1 MIKESKHE
9 SVSSEVSISNSNET
23 GVENNNA
30 NNNPHKSVSGGST
43 TDAESES
50 ETTTEMVSDGFD
62 GIPDIAELEE
72 VTSFDPSRALSEGM
86 PSTTLTEDIA
96 SLPEVQPDDASA
108 EDVCGNDDRVQIT
121 NTTAIPYRWICQL
134 IIRFPNG
141 VSSRGTGWFI
151 GPKTVMTAGHCV
163 YSRGN
168 GGWARSIE
176 VIPGMNGSIRPY
188 GSQVGTTFRSVNAWV
203 NNTDANF
210 DYGAIILP
218 NGDLGNRVGYFGFA
232 ALPDNGL
239 QNLLLNN
246 TGYAGD
252 KPFGTTW
259 FNAGR
264 VTSVTARKIFYM
276 VDTYG
281 GHSGSPVWRYL
292 NGQRHAIGIH
302 AYGGCPNSATRII
315 TEVYNNMLM
324 WKNA

>member
-1 MIKESKHE
+1 MD
-9 SVSSEVSISNSNET
+9 
-23 GVENNNA
+23 
-30 NNNPHKSVSGGST
+30 HKS
-43 TDAESES
+43 
-50 ETTTEMVSDGFD
+50 
-62 GIPDIAELEE
+62 ELLLE
-72 VTSFDPSRALSEGM
+72 
-86 PSTTLTEDIA
+86 
-96 SLPEVQPDDASA
+96 
-108 EDVCGNDDRVQIT
+108 
-121 NTTAIPYRWICQL
+121 
-134 IIRFPNG
+134 
-141 VSSRGTGWFI
+141 
-151 GPKTVMTAGHCV
+151 
-163 YSRGN
+163 
-168 GGWARSIE
+168 
-176 VIPGMNGSIRPY
+176 
-188 GSQVGTTFRSVNAWV
+188 
-203 NNTDANF
+203 
-210 DYGAIILP
+210 AIILP

-292 NGQRHAIGIH
+292 NGQRHAIGVH